1 MNQDFGPVS
10 SHDAHRLRAYSDA
23 LAEGIAPPPADELE
37 ATMLRVHRAMTP
49 ASTPSNDTPLSAV
62 RKAAIW
68 EDIMHQASLSPST
81 PMLPVTRLQP
91 SHRLGKEP
99 VSLTAPAVAPS
110 RRREWS
116 ATVALSVMLAIAI
129 GLIGVFV
136 ALRFDPP
143 QAPSDGVSLFA
154 APTQPSVP
162 DSCTPNP
169 AYTSPNPSATSLA
182 DLPEPRYTPAKPVSY
197 EQGLAIQQAYLNYL
211 ACSWQNLSGTAP
223 AIWPTPDAGMQSVI
237 ADRMRILWDDIH
249 ASNRAEIQAYTCR
262 RVADELLSSFPLPVN
277 RTMTFAVQNVE
288 PDHQNARAIFLPSD
302 VYQLPDG
309 RYGAMIGTVSSAA
322 LQDLDVL
329 TEDDFLSF
337 VVFVEQDGHYYVDE
351 DIVVLRADTQ
361 RPIIDPPASAT
372 PRTEITY
379 HRLADS
385 ACATVATPEATS
397 TPASTPPSG
406 T

>member
-1 MNQDFGPVS
+1 MNQDLGPIS
-10 SHDAHRLRAYSDA
+10 GPDADAHRLRDYGDA
-23 LAEGIAPPPADELE
+23 LAAGIAPPPADELE
-37 ATMLRVHRAMTP
+37 ATMLRVHQAMTP
-49 ASTPSNDTPLSAV
+49 ALTRDTPLSPG

-68 EDIMHQASLSPST
+68 EDIMHQASLSPSAPT
-81 PMLPVTRLQP
+81 LPVAR
-91 SHRLGKEP
+91 SHRSRP
-99 VSLTAPAVAPS
+99 RQAPAALPAPGNAPS
-110 RRREWS
+110 RRREWR
-116 ATVALSVMLAIAI
+116 ATASLSVMLAIAI

-143 QAPSDGVSLFA
+143 QQAPSDGVSLFA

-182 DLPEPRYTPAKPVSY
+182 DLPEPRYSPVKPVSY

-211 ACSWQNLSGTAP
+211 ACSWLDVSDGTPP
-223 AIWPTPDAGMQSVI
+223 AIWPTPDANMQSYLT
-237 ADRMRILWDDIH
+237 DRMRIYWDTFHTLPTGLERFQTYI
-249 ASNRAEIQAYTCR
+249 CR
-262 RVADELLSSFPLPVN
+262 PVADELLASFPLPVN
-277 RTMTFAVQNVE
+277 RSVAFATQNVV
-288 PDHQNARAIFLPSD
+288 PQHQNAQAIFLPGD
-302 VYQLPDG
+302 VFQLPDG
-309 RYGAMIGTVSSAA
+309 RYGAMIGTVSTAA

-337 VVFVEQDGHYYVDE
+337 VAFVEQDGHYYVDE

-361 RPIIDPPASAT
+361 RPIVDPPASAT

-385 ACATVATPEATS
+385 ACADAATPEAS
-397 TPASTPPSG
+397 GTPASG
-406 T
+406 R